1 MISSVLHGIWRWCPL
16 HRLIEKVALSAS
28 SRKRSPMIE
37 DNFGAS
43 RQGLSRY
50 GASREGESTLL
61 PMLIAGLVTVV
72 VGIAVAAFF
81 V

>member
-16 HRLIEKVALSAS
+16 HQLLGKVDRSAGF
-28 SRKRSPMIE
+28 RKQSPMIE
-37 DNFGAS
+37 SSCGVSAGHHGS
-43 RQGLSRY
+43 T
-50 GASREGESTLL
+50 REGESTLS

-72 VGIAVAAFF
+72 VGITVAALF